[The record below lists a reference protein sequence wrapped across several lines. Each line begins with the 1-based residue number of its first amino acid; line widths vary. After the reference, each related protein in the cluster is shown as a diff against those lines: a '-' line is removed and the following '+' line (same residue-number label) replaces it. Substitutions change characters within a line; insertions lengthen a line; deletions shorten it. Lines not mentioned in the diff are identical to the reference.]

1 MKKSLLIATCI
12 CVAIVF
18 SCKKKDT
25 STNNTNNNNNNNTNK
40 FALTSPAF
48 AAGNLLPIK
57 YTSDVSKPVFPGMN
71 WVNPPAGTKSFVL
84 IMDDPTPKNVAT
96 WGHATTNWCV
106 FNIPDTCRSIS
117 EGTNLFYKL
126 PAGSAIAN
134 NELNQPQ
141 YGPPSPPAGEV
152 HTYSIRLYAL
162 DNLLTL
168 TNGTTRANVWKAML
182 GHMKDSCELTCH
194 YY

>member
-1 MKKSLLIATCI
+1 MKKSLLIVTCI

-18 SCKKKDT
+18 SCKKKGTTDPVT
-25 STNNTNNNNNNNTNK
+25 DPNANSKK
-40 FALTSPAF
+40 FTISSPSF
-48 AAGNLLPIK
+48 ANGGLLPVK
-57 YTSDVSKPVFPGMN
+57 YTTDVAKSVFPPIA

-117 EGTNLFYKL
+117 EGINLFYKL
-126 PAGSAIAN
+126 PDGANIAN
-134 NELNQPQ
+134 NELGQPQ
-141 YGPPSPPAGEV
+141 YGPPSPPSGEA
-152 HTYSIRLYAL
+152 HTYSFRLYAI
-162 DNLLTL
+162 DNRLTL
-168 TNGTTRANVWKAML
+168 TDGTSRAKVWTAMQ
-182 GHMKDSCELTCH
+182 GHFKDSASFTAH